1 MPRTALVLALAAL
14 ASAVLA
20 GPAAAAIPPPP
31 PPFGHACQP
40 QGAVLFCPTASDAER
55 VPSFD
60 GTPLDV
66 DVTLPGQGAPPFP
79 TIVLLHG
86 FGSSKGAFE
95 SADPEATGD
104 KARYNSAYYATRGY
118 AVVTPSLRG
127 FGRSC
132 GGANSRTPDCA
143 KGFIHL
149 ADQRYEARDVQ
160 TLLGLLVDEGVA
172 DPDKLA
178 VSGES
183 YGGGLSLMLAVLRD
197 RVRLPDG
204 TFAPWTSP
212 AGTPLRIAAAAPVI
226 PWSDLAAAL
235 LPNGRYRDTSAP
247 SPTVGQA
254 PAGVPIKS
262 WLDLLFTAAKATGFV
277 AKPGSAP
284 GADLTRWKARLD
296 KGEPYGKDVAAIL
309 GEIYRFHSALSLP
322 RSASGVAPMLISTG
336 WTDDLFPSDQALR
349 AYTLLRGE
357 PHLFL
362 GNFGHPR
369 GGNKGTTLAARNA
382 AIENFIVCSVPAPAT
397 TCASSLPVAA
407 MLTECPARAPDGAV
421 RQFKTYSAI
430 HPGQL
435 LIRGGGATQTIRSD
449 RADARADKAF
459 NPIGGT
465 TDPCRSIRPA
475 RPRGQ
480 AVYAFRS
487 PGLTLMGAPAIA
499 ARIRVR
505 GGPGQL
511 VARLYDQDAK
521 SHAERL
527 ISRGVYRLTPNERG
541 SIVFQLH
548 GNGYTIDR
556 GRTIRLELSGSDA
569 TYYRRSDKRFT
580 VSVSGVRLQLPTL
593 DDPDASRG
601 ITRFAPLRAG

>member
-1 MPRTALVLALAAL
+1 AA
-14 ASAVLA
+14 
-20 GPAAAAIPPPP
+20 
-31 PPFGHACQP
+31 
-40 QGAVLFCPTASDAER
+40 
-55 VPSFD
+55 
-60 GTPLDV
+60 
-66 DVTLPGQGAPPFP
+66 PFP

-86 FGSSKGAFE
+86 FGASKTAFE
-95 SADPEATGD
+95 SAAPETTGK
-104 KARYNSAYYATRGY
+104 KARYNSAYYAERGY

-132 GGANSRTPDCA
+132 GAADSRTPDCA

-160 TLLGLLVDEGVA
+160 TLLGRLVDDGVA
-172 DPDKLA
+172 DPGKLA

-183 YGGGLSLMLAVLRD
+183 YGGGLSMILALLRD

-204 TFAPWTSP
+204 KFATWTSP
-212 AGTPLRIAAAAPVI
+212 AGRPLRIAAAAPVI

-235 LPNGRYRDTSAP
+235 LPNGRYRDTAAP

-262 WLDLLFTAAKATGFV
+262 WLDLLFAAARATGYVAKA
-277 AKPGSAP
+277 GSAP
-284 GADLTRWKARLD
+284 SADLTRWKARLD
-296 KGEPYGKDVAAIL
+296 KGEPYGKDVKAIL
-309 GEIYRFHSALSLP
+309 TEMYRYHSALSLP
-322 RSASGVAPMLISTG
+322 QTPAGAHSLQETPMLIATG

-349 AYTLLRGE
+349 AYTLLGGR
-357 PHLFL
+357 PRLFL

-369 GGNKGTTLAARNA
+369 GGNKDGTLAARNA
-382 AIENFIVCSVPAPAT
+382 AIENFFVCSVPAPAT
-397 TCASSLPVAA
+397 TCAQSLPVAA
-407 MLTECPARAPDGAV
+407 MLTQCPASAPDGPV
-421 RQFKTYSAI
+421 RQFKDYAEI

-435 LIRGGGATQTIRSD
+435 RLRGLRAARTIRSD
-449 RADARADKAF
+449 RADAGADKAF
-459 NPIGGT
+459 NPVGGT
-465 TDPCRSIRPA
+465 TDPCKAIRPA

-480 AVYAFRS
+480 VVYATRS
-487 PGLTLMGAPAIA
+487 PGVTLMGAPALA
-499 ARIRVR
+499 LRVRAR

-521 SHAERL
+521 TQRERL
-527 ISRGVYRLTPNERG
+527 ISRGVYRLTGSEKG

-548 GNGYTIDR
+548 GNGYTFNR

-580 VSVSGVRLQLPTL
+580 VSVSRMTLQLPTL

-601 ITRFAPLRAG
+601 ITRFRALRAG